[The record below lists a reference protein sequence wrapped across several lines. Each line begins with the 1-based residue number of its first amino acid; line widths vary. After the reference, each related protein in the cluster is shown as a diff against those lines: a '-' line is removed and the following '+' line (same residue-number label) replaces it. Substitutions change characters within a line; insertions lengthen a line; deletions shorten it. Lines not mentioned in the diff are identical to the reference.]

1 MKTYLFALACLFAG
15 TRLFAQPHSTGAVFN
30 AETIAATPQKVNL
43 SFRSF
48 RGLPES
54 VSLEPYCP
62 TPGDQGNHGT
72 CVAFANGYSVATI
85 IYAKTH
91 NITDKA
97 LINKYAFSPTYLYEQ
112 IKSPKDADCQEGTDP
127 ILAILTMMKGGDALF
142 KTVPYQ
148 CGYVI
153 TDRAKTE
160 AVNYKLQDASILF
173 AAAGMMKDDKYLKS
187 PEDAVMA
194 VKKALAEG
202 SPVSGGFH
210 IPESFFRIKS
220 SVWYPDPNEA
230 MKDWK
235 HNGHAMAIVGYD
247 DKIGG
252 GSFRIMNSWG
262 AQWADKGFVWMR
274 YADFPRWCVLAMQV
288 FGDPNSLAPDEEPRP
303 APAPAPAPKPEPVP
317 VPTPQPA
324 PTPQPT
330 PAPVPAPTP
339 KPIPELPTFALSGS
353 MEFKLNTGDDMPVNK
368 ISTRNLTVTDDSPN
382 AKEDLVA
389 YTMMNSYSS
398 GTKFRFLMNVDNQ
411 AYIYAFATDLTGKV
425 NLILPF
431 DNSISTHVGA
441 GTTIAF
447 PSDTK
452 VIQLDE
458 QKGVD
463 YLLILYSAQ
472 KLDANDIA
480 DKMSNMKGGLSHKIK
495 VVLGN
500 KLIDKSNIKYSA
512 DKPGFSTGKLS
523 TRNLTVTDDNSNVPT
538 TGSVVPLM
546 VEIKHQ

>member
-1 MKTYLFALACLFAG
+1 MKTYLFTMVCLFAG
-15 TRLFAQPHSTGAVFN
+15 STLFAQQHGTGAVFN

-54 VSLEPYCP
+54 ASLENYAP

-72 CVAFANGYSVATI
+72 CVAFANGYSIATI

-91 NITDKA
+91 NVTDKS

-112 IKSPKDADCQEGTDP
+112 IKNPKDADCQDGTDP

-153 TDRAKTE
+153 TDRAKSE

-220 SVWYPDPNEA
+220 SIWYPDANEA

-262 AQWADKGFVWMR
+262 TKWADNGFVWMR

-288 FGDPNSLAPDEEPRP
+288 FGDPNSLAPEEDPK
-303 APAPAPAPKPEPVP
+303 PAPAPAPKP
-317 VPTPQPA
+317 VPTPT

-330 PAPVPAPTP
+330 PAPAPVPTPAPAP
-339 KPIPELPTFALSGS
+339 KPIPESPMFALSGS
-353 MEFKLNTGDDMPVNK
+353 LEFKLNTGDDMPVTK
-368 ISTRNLTVTDDSPN
+368 TSTRNLTVEDDAN

-389 YTMMNSYSS
+389 YTMAGSYTS
-398 GTKFRFLMNVDNQ
+398 GTKFRFYMNVDKE
-411 AYIYAFATDLTGKV
+411 AYVYAFASDLTGKV
-425 NLILPF
+425 NRILPF
-431 DNSISTHVGA
+431 DDMVSTHVGA
-441 GTTIAF
+441 GSTIAF

-452 VIQLDE
+452 V
-458 QKGVD
+458 
-463 YLLILYSAQ
+463 
-472 KLDANDIA
+472 
-480 DKMSNMKGGLSHKIK
+480 
-495 VVLGN
+495 
-500 KLIDKSNIKYSA
+500 
-512 DKPGFSTGKLS
+512 
-523 TRNLTVTDDNSNVPT
+523 
-538 TGSVVPLM
+538 
-546 VEIKHQ
+546 